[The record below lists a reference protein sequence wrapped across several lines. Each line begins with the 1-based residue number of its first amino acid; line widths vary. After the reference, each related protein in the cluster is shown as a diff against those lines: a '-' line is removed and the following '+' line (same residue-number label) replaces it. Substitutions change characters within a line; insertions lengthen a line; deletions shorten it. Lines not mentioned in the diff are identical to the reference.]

1 MDPKKD
7 CDRDSEESEEGS
19 AERAQTTIISGS
31 LIVAQSTGLA
41 GTHAGRVGG
50 VAGSGGRRD
59 GQRSRNN
66 SQSSDEDSEMEDMI
80 RNLRGI
86 AMSRNKQAPSHQ
98 QSAAIDDRQEVDEE
112 MDSMIRNLRDV
123 ASATSVPLARS
134 GPTTLSHPHHAAFLN
149 KALLSTPHQ
158 QQQQEEGEEEY
169 TSDSEDS
176 ESSFE
181 ADVLIDGHP
190 AHLTDTFPLPS
201 WPNLHSSS
209 QSPFNQLSLLAP
221 AFRPAECSVSLSP
234 NSGS

>member
-1 MDPKKD
+1 M
-7 CDRDSEESEEGS
+7 SE
-19 AERAQTTIISGS
+19 
-31 LIVAQSTGLA
+31 
-41 GTHAGRVGG
+41 
-50 VAGSGGRRD
+50 
-59 GQRSRNN
+59 
-66 SQSSDEDSEMEDMI
+66 SSDEDSEMEDMI

-112 MDSMIRNLRDV
+112 MDSMIRNLRHV
-123 ASATSVPLARS
+123 AGAASVPLARS
-134 GPTTLSHPHHAAFLN
+134 GPTAQSPHHDAFLN

-158 QQQQEEGEEEY
+158 QQQQEEEEEDERRSLEY

-190 AHLTDTFPLPS
+190 AHLTDAFPLPS
-201 WPNLHSSS
+201 WPNLHSTS
-209 QSPFNQLSLLAP
+209 QSPFNQHSLHAP
-221 AFRPAECSVSLSP
+221 AFRPAECSVSLSA